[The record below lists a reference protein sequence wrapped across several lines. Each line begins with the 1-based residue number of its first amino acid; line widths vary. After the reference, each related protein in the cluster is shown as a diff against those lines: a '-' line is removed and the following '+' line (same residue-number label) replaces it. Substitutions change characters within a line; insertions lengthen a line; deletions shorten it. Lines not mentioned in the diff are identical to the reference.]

1 MLVLTGVL
9 IGLVLVVMTGGTAL
23 TFQDLG
29 WLPSHPLPFAVP
41 GWMGSWFEVY
51 GTWETIGA
59 QLLAAVFVIGSYFLA
74 QHLKVRRPAKRGERV
89 AVRAEAPP
97 SSVGAPAPQA

>member
-23 TFQDLG
+23 TFQYLG

-51 GTWETIGA
+51 GTWGDD
-59 QLLAAVFVIGSYFLA
+59 
-74 QHLKVRRPAKRGERV
+74 RRPAPRRGLRDRLV
-89 AVRAEAPP
+89 LPR
-97 SSVGAPAPQA
+97 PAPQGAPPREAG